1 MIELW
6 KVKPNER
13 LELVVEGELKWE
25 GKRYQ
30 APRKI
35 QATIVTQQGKESYYS
50 VDEGDT
56 VLFKWKGKELFRGT
70 VFSRIPRANTLFFEA
85 LDLLTYLVR
94 NQDVYVFTNQR
105 ADQIV
110 QRICR
115 DFSIPMGTIAS
126 TRHVIKSLLITQQTS
141 LYDIILKAFKQTR
154 DQNGQNYQLHSRA
167 GKLHLRAWPD
177 PSEIWVLET
186 GEKGNIISWEY
197 STSIEETATRVKMT
211 RESDGKTIT
220 ATARDSSGATKF
232 GVLQHTESVSDD
244 LNQAQLQRRA
254 DNKQRELRGVQKK
267 LQGIQVVG
275 IPDVTSGMPVSV
287 KIPEI
292 KLNKT
297 HWIDS
302 DSHSFKGNKHLMT
315 LDIVE
320 HNRIPGVN

>member
-13 LELVVEGELKWE
+13 LELIVEGELKWE

-30 APRKI
+30 APRKV
-35 QATIVTQQGKESYYS
+35 QATIVTQQGKESYNS

-85 LDLLTYLVR
+85 LDMLTYLVR

-110 QRICR
+110 NRICR
-115 DFSIPMGTIAS
+115 DFSIPMGKIS
-126 TRHVIKSLLITQQTS
+126 NTRHVIKSLLITQQTS

-167 GKLHLRAWPD
+167 GKLYLRAWPD
-177 PSEIWVLET
+177 PSDIWVLET
-186 GEKGNIISWEY
+186 GSKGNIVSWEY
-197 STSIEETATRVKMT
+197 STSIEETVTRVKMT

-220 ATARDSSGATKF
+220 AIARDNSGANKF

-267 LQGIQVVG
+267 IQGIQVVG

-287 KIPEI
+287 KISEI

-297 HWIDS
+297 HWVDS
-302 DSHSFKGNKHLMT
+302 DSHSFQGNKHLMT
-315 LDIVE
+315 LDLVE